1 MDLRSIK
8 VIHCWHTSESLG
20 ATSVLLISGQR
31 NIYKKWGRSSC
42 GWEEEWFERLDTPL
56 RDIITSLV
64 MYRLIQWVQWFQN
77 TIYHRAKETLFFSDV
92 LLEMK
97 IGWETL
103 TLYKG
108 KWSDRLVSLVILVKS
123 TPKHSHF
130 LGNNLLA
137 GETVSLR
144 SSKLQALPERHP
156 SWEGLQLWRSSP
168 NSGVL
173 VSGTS
178 ASFIK
183 PCPSIH
189 ILWARK
195 AGFGS
200 VLCLIFCLLILVKI
214 GWVIGDID

>member
-1 MDLRSIK
+1 M
-8 VIHCWHTSESLG
+8 VPEH
-20 ATSVLLISGQR
+20 
-31 NIYKKWGRSSC
+31 NIPQSQGDS
-42 GWEEEWFERLDTPL
+42 
-56 RDIITSLV
+56 
-64 MYRLIQWVQWFQN
+64 
-77 TIYHRAKETLFFSDV
+77 LFFSDV

-108 KWSDRLVSLVILVKS
+108 KWSDRLVSLVILVKR
-123 TPKHSHF
+123 TPKHSHL

-137 GETVSLR
+137 E
-144 SSKLQALPERHP
+144 KLFP
-156 SWEGLQLWRSSP
+156 SGPQSFKLYL
-168 NSGVL
+168 NGIHHGKVCNCGVL
-173 VSGTS
+173 VPGTS

-183 PCPSIH
+183 PCPSTH

-195 AGFGS
+195 AAFRS